1 MNRTRNNNLFAI
13 LLFILLLLLLLIC
26 IEERK
31 YYIYYT
37 QIQSV
42 RKREKGG
49 LGFCLKKLV
58 LKVSARMGILR
69 RNLSNSCPLFCH
81 QERRLRLGER
91 QGGTLFSTSQSSVLQ
106 ILLILF
112 WLTLTSNGLGARMGC
127 GRCTRSLRSC
137 LTSCSSRAFSS
148 CSFMRLASSA
158 KRSCSLTRSSNSFLS
173 MALSSVFKIKL
184 SSVVKGLVDFWG
196 TKGGAL
202 WLLIGWD

>member
-1 MNRTRNNNLFAI
+1 M
-13 LLFILLLLLLLIC
+13 
-26 IEERK
+26 
-31 YYIYYT
+31 
-37 QIQSV
+37 

-49 LGFCLKKLV
+49 LGFCKNGLQ
-58 LKVSARMGILR
+58 VSARMGILR
-69 RNLSNSCPLFCH
+69 WNLSNSCPLFCH

-91 QGGTLFSTSQSSVLQ
+91 QGGTLFSSTSQSSVLQ